1 MTMMRCIFRVLHG
14 WKFSALIVLPLAVS
28 LCAGCSSAAQWKN
41 DGSVHVLTGGKTE
54 DGDFDAAW
62 EGKLIERSGC
72 LAIQGEGDE
81 VAVAVFQDGAQGVT
95 AEGSGG
101 GRGVR
106 LAGGEVLRVGDR
118 HTGGGAHL
126 EESGWESSY
135 GGAAACT
142 SALKTTTGILITSA
156 KKAE

>member
-1 MTMMRCIFRVLHG
+1 MRV
-14 WKFSALIVLPLAVS
+14 V
-28 LCAGCSSAAQWKN
+28 
-41 DGSVHVLTGGKTE
+41 TGGTSE

-62 EGKLIERSGC
+62 EGTLIERSGC
-72 LAIQGEGDE
+72 FAIQGEGDDM
-81 VAVAVFQDGAQGVT
+81 AVAVFQAGAQGVT

-126 EESGWESSY
+126 EESGWETSY
-135 GGAAACT
+135 DGAAACT

-156 KKAE
+156 TKAE

>member
-1 MTMMRCIFRVLHG
+1 ME
-14 WKFSALIVLPLAVS
+14 WKEDS
-28 LCAGCSSAAQWKN
+28 
-41 DGSVHVLTGGKTE
+41 SVHVLTGGTSE

-62 EGKLIERSGC
+62 EGTLIERSGC
-72 LAIQGEGDE
+72 LAIQGEGDD
-81 VAVAVFQDGAQGVT
+81 VAVAVFQGGAKGVT
-95 AEGSGG
+95 AKGDGG

-126 EESGWESSY
+126 EESGWETPY
-135 GGAAACT
+135 DGAAACT

-156 KKAE
+156 KTAG